1 MSITNEERMLLDN
14 LIYLNYAVSKDQNE
28 SEPLTVEKV
37 VNGMLDMPY
46 KEFKEAV
53 TDKQFYYCKN
63 MVNGMNVD
71 QWKGILNAIAADEKL
86 MNMTLSNIQDEN
98 DYTEGKDKTSRGFRA
113 ACFTNGNE
121 TAVIYR
127 GTVGSFQWQ
136 DNGDGGTAS
145 NHTASQ
151 EQAYLYLVDLVN
163 TELSE
168 NKIYVSG
175 HSKGGNMAQL
185 AGITAMGR
193 TNLNIERCLSFNGQ
207 GFSKAFL
214 DTIKEEGLLTD
225 EALSKIYT
233 ISSSRDIVNSLFI
246 SMAKSENR
254 LYLSSNSEIKTP
266 LDYLLQG
273 HIGSDIFDDNGKLK
287 SMLKD
292 PSDMQL
298 FVEDFCAY
306 VSDNY
311 SLEDQDDIYTKIM
324 SLLADNSNMF

>member
-1 MSITNEERMLLDN
+1 MSITNEELMLLDN
-14 LIYLNYAVSKDQNE
+14 LIYLNEVTVKTSDGRDNTVKDIVGN
-28 SEPLTVEKV
+28 
-37 VNGMLDMPY
+37 MLKKTD

-63 MVNGMNVD
+63 MVNGMDVD
-71 QWKGILNAIAADEKL
+71 QWRGILNAIAADEKL
-86 MNMTLSNIQDEN
+86 MNMTISNIQDEN

-113 ACFTNGNE
+113 ACFTNGDE

-127 GTVGSFQWQ
+127 GTVGDFQWR
-136 DNGDGGTAS
+136 DNGDGGTSSDA
-145 NHTASQ
+145 TASQ
-151 EQAYLYLVDLVN
+151 SQAYLYLKDLEN
-163 TELSE
+163 TELSG

-185 AGITAMGR
+185 AGIVAMGR
-193 TNLNIERCLSFNGQ
+193 TDLNIERCLSFNGQ
-207 GFSKAFL
+207 GFSKAYL
-214 DTIKEEGLLTD
+214 DTIKGYGLLTD

-246 SMAKSENR
+246 SMAKPENR

-273 HIGSDIFDDNGKLK
+273 HIGSDVFDDNGKLK
-287 SMLKD
+287 SMLKE

-298 FVEDFCAY
+298 FVEDFCA
-306 VSDNY
+306 
-311 SLEDQDDIYTKIM
+311 
-324 SLLADNSNMF
+324 AG